1 VVQEPVDG
9 RGGEGF
15 GHDGVEPG
23 WVQVAGDGQG
33 WTCCVPGVT
42 DMARKPGIPSRVLR
56 RYTLGMAVAPTTTI
70 KVPKDLRAR
79 ISREAAEQGTT
90 AAGLIS
96 TLLDEHEKRGR
107 LRAVG
112 RAYATADSSYAEEIE
127 QWDTL
132 AGDGLSE

>member
-1 VVQEPVDG
+1 MCNFAADV
-9 RGGEGF
+9 
-15 GHDGVEPG
+15 
-23 WVQVAGDGQG
+23 
-33 WTCCVPGVT
+33 
-42 DMARKPGIPSRVLR
+42 ARKFGIPSRVLR
-56 RYTLGMAVAPTTTI
+56 RYTPGMAVAPTTTI

-112 RAYATADSSYAEEIE
+112 RAYATADSSYAEEVE